1 MILDR
6 LKYIEYS
13 RIIRDKIK
21 LETTML
27 KNLHDK
33 LKSYER
39 DDQLV
44 SSK

>member
-21 LETTML
+21 LETNNL
-27 KNLHDK
+27 KNLYDK
-33 LKSYER
+33 LKNFER